1 MLDPASPVLL
11 RPVFAETL
19 DQLQRIDGGLEV
31 FRRLGGRVVIVSTS
45 ALSDGAA
52 ITEFDVLPG
61 SASRLL

>member
-1 MLDPASPVLL
+1 LFVRGTPPESSYLFKHALVLDAAYGTLL
-11 RPVFAETL
+11 RGRR
-19 DQLQRIDGGLEV
+19 QRLHARIAM
-31 FRRLGGRVVIVSTS
+31 STS